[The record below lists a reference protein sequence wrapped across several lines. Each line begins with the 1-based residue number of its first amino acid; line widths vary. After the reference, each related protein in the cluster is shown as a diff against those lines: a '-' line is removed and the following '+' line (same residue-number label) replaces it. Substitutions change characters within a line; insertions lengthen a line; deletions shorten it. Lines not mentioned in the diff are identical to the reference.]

1 MAQPS
6 NGAVNLP
13 TSTVTISQPS
23 LTWYCDQAAGRIQGT
38 VDNYDAVF
46 QAVQIIMNTE
56 RFYWQI
62 YKPTSGVT
70 LTDLIGQNPGYVAA
84 MIQRRCQEALKMD
97 DRVIDIDSFSYT
109 FDGRNLTATFRVLT
123 VYGNIIQDVEVS
135 TT

>member
-1 MAQPS
+1 MAQPT

-84 MIQRRCQEALKMD
+84 MLQRRCREALKMD
-97 DRVIDIDSFSYT
+97 DRVIDIDSFAYT
-109 FDGRNLTATFRVLT
+109 FDGSNLVATFRVLT
-123 VYGNIIQDVEVS
+123 VYGNINQSVEVS

>member
-1 MAQPS
+1 MAQPT

-62 YKPTSGVT
+62 YKPSSGVT

-84 MIQRRCQEALKMD
+84 MLQRRCREALKMD

-109 FDGRNLTATFRVLT
+109 FDGSNLTATFRVLT